1 MALQSKTITG
11 NGSRGHHKFTLTVTE
26 NSKNDSANTSSIRFT
41 FSISPIQS
49 GWDWNTQG
57 TNISYTI
64 TINGTNY
71 TGTIPDY
78 NGSSTVTLKSGT
90 LNVAHDATGTKT
102 MSFSFSVRDRDGES
116 YTCGSASAS
125 GSMVLT
131 PTTGQGLVYID
142 NGSGWDAYQVY
153 IDNGSSWDRYIPY
166 IDNGSGWDM
175 Y

>member
-1 MALQSKTITG
+1 MAIQSKTITG
-11 NGSRGHHKFTLTVTE
+11 NGSRKHHKFTLTVTE
-26 NSKNDSANTSSIRFT
+26 NSTNDSANTSSISYA

-49 GWDWNTQG
+49 GWDWYTQG

-64 TINGTNY
+64 NIDGTKY

-78 NGSSTVTLKSGT
+78 NGSSTVTLKRGT
-90 LNVAHDATGTKT
+90 LNVDHDATGTKT
-102 MSFSFSVRDRDGES
+102 MNFSFNVKDRDGER
-116 YTCGSASAS
+116 YTCGSASAR
-125 GSMVLT
+125 GSMPLT